1 MPLLRH
7 GTRRIAAGEFKQR
20 CLQLMDEV
28 RLRRMSLII
37 TKRGKPVA
45 KLVPVDDAPDS
56 YGSMLGSV
64 RYRGDIVAPD
74 ADVWEDRE

>member
-1 MPLLRH
+1 
-7 GTRRIAAGEFKQR
+7 
-20 CLQLMDEV
+20 
-28 RLRRMSLII
+28 MSLII
-37 TKRGKPVA
+37 TQRGKPVA